1 MPTNEGDHGQ
11 NQQSKRQI
19 DHTRQGQRGQKVS
32 QTLKLTAIGDS
43 GVAEN
48 ATVTITVGAN
58 GTTITGVTTG
68 TGVEDATAPITGT
81 ITANDLDGLDATAP
95 YAVTGT
101 PANGTA
107 TIGNN
112 GTWTYTPAKDFYGDD
127 SFTVTVKDALGNTT
141 TQTIEVTVTPEQDAF
156 GDTAA
161 TTSGQSISIDVL
173 ANDQFEGTN
182 IKVTGVSQGTNGSV
196 TLNVDGTVQYTANPG
211 FVGTDTFTYTA
222 IGDSGVAETATVSVT
237 VTSHAPESDGGNA
250 SGIED
255 TPLTLKW
262 ADFGV
267 TDADTADSELSVTIT
282 SLPVDGKLELM
293 DANGDWVAVTLDQ
306 TISQADIAA
315 DKLRFTPDSNESGSD
330 TYNTPGVGDQKNDYA
345 TFNFTAND
353 GVNVSAPAT
362 FTIDIAPEVDAPT
375 ISIAIGDTV
384 DSERHTVLTI
394 ATQSGEE
401 LIVVTDGNITENLSG
416 SIYAP
421 PFSSG
426 NLNPGSANNSS
437 DADLIKLTGDFR
449 QLVNGN
455 QPVNSINGG
464 GKDYIYLSGK
474 PSDYGINSGQFHPG
488 SGYDGTITQ
497 VHSNGS
503 TTVINVNNIA
513 GFIFGDG
520 SVIVG
525 SDTQSTLTTTG
536 SDTIEL
542 LVSANLGDIDGSELL
557 SGITLSGIPAGV
569 TLTGHDVEYN
579 AADDTWH
586 IPNPTRTDTGEIV
599 VLANVPLDAGSFTI
613 TASVTATERAD
624 STQTEATDTAVIS
637 IEQFN
642 GSEGTAVSDN
652 LQGTDANDILIADVS
667 GQKLTVEPGSNYNIA
682 LIVDTSGSMQFSLS
696 GSTSG
701 TDISNPNNQT
711 QQSYDASRMKLLKDS
726 LLNLAE
732 QLAGHDGIVNIA
744 LITLNTTSQIS
755 VSISDL
761 TPENVDELLDAI
773 GNAKGQGL
781 VANGGTNYEAAI
793 EEATDW
799 FNDQSNG
806 YTNLAY
812 FISDGDPTFRND
824 ANGNAVNDDDGTGT
838 SQAEINESIE
848 AFAALSDL
856 ASVRAIG
863 IGTGIN
869 AELLKFF
876 DNTAVVG
883 NATYG
888 RPASS
893 TTQDITMVSGGT
905 SSNMPELSWSYSD
918 GQSNR
923 RMLTDGNDRVTIVD
937 TSESNSD
944 PSSSNTVSA
953 VSSQFS
959 VGANHS
965 ATFDFD
971 VSVSGFTTGWRS
983 EARDDQFT
991 WNLQRWNGS
1000 SWVNEQNGTLNSSQ
1014 SDVTTNPV
1022 GEGTY
1027 RFKFDVFNGNAYD
1040 DNDNAS
1046 VTVSDFNQTVWT
1058 SLASIDTTKGQGN
1071 TNSSLTATTSGNIAD
1086 RGFTL
1091 TDRSESSGTSDS
1103 NKVFAN
1109 TQSFVATAERT
1120 SFNFDITTTNFVTNG
1135 SGTSDSYSWAL
1146 QQLIDGSWQSVSG
1159 SGMSGVGSS
1168 SANNV
1173 STGIVG
1179 PGTYRL
1185 QFSVLNGSRGDGDA
1199 SITVTDFNQV
1209 TYTTPTAP
1217 YGQVDIVTEANQL
1230 NELLNAGSV
1239 DSEELPGGDDI
1250 VNGGAGDD
1258 ILFGDV
1264 VKLPDASGDGYET
1277 LREYVASKSGKPASE
1292 LTTKDMHGYI
1302 TAHSDEFNISRAN
1315 DGDDTLI
1322 GGKGNDILYGQ
1333 GGNDILIGGEGDDIL
1348 YGGTGAD
1355 TFVWKQGDLNS
1366 VGGKDVIKDFNIG
1379 GGDRIDLSE
1388 LLQGESEGTIDQY
1401 LKLVTENGTSTLL
1414 VSSTGQFTAGDTE
1427 AVVAGKTDVK
1437 IELSGVNLST
1447 YDIST
1452 LIGTTDASTIKID

>member
-1 MPTNEGDHGQ
+1 
-11 NQQSKRQI
+11 
-19 DHTRQGQRGQKVS
+19 
-32 QTLKLTAIGDS
+32 
-43 GVAEN
+43 
-48 ATVTITVGAN
+48 
-58 GTTITGVTTG
+58 
-68 TGVEDATAPITGT
+68 
-81 ITANDLDGLDATAP
+81 
-95 YAVTGT
+95 
-101 PANGTA
+101 
-107 TIGNN
+107 
-112 GTWTYTPAKDFYGDD
+112 
-127 SFTVTVKDALGNTT
+127 
-141 TQTIEVTVTPEQDAF
+141 
-156 GDTAA
+156 
-161 TTSGQSISIDVL
+161 
-173 ANDQFEGTN
+173 
-182 IKVTGVSQGTNGSV
+182 
-196 TLNVDGTVQYTANPG
+196 
-211 FVGTDTFTYTA
+211 TA

-586 IPNPTRTDTGEIV
+586 IPNPTLTDTGEIV
-599 VLANVPLDAGSFTI
+599 VLANVPLDAGSFKI

-624 STQTEATDTAVIS
+624 STQAEATDTAVIT

-642 GSEGTAVSDN
+642 GGEGTAVSDN

-667 GQKLTVEPGSNYNIA
+667 GQKLTIEPGSNYNIA
-682 LIVDTSGSMQFSLS
+682 LIVDTSGSMQYSLS
-696 GSTSG
+696 GG
-701 TDISNPNNQT
+701 TDGTNTGNANNQT
-711 QQSYDASRMKLLKDS
+711 EASYKLSRMKLLKDS
-726 LLNLAE
+726 LLNLAD

-744 LITLNTTSQIS
+744 LITLNTTANIS
-755 VSISDL
+755 VSIADL
-761 TPENVDELLDAI
+761 TPENIDQLLNAI
-773 GNAKGQGL
+773 GNAKGVGL
-781 VANGGTNYEAAI
+781 VAEGGTNYEDAI
-793 EEATDW
+793 EEATSW
-799 FNDQSNG
+799 FNASGQSNG

-824 ANGNAVNDDDGTGT
+824 ANGNAVDDDDGAGT
-838 SQAEINESIE
+838 SQAEKHESIE
-848 AFAALSDL
+848 AFAALSDV

-863 IGTGIN
+863 IGTGVN
-869 AELLKFF
+869 ADLLKFF
-876 DNTAVVG
+876 DNTTVVG

-888 RPASS
+888 QPASS
-893 TTQDITMVSGGT
+893 TTQNITMVSGGT
-905 SSNMPELSWSYSD
+905 SSNMPELSWSSGD
-918 GQSNR
+918 GQTGIIING
-923 RMLTDGNDRVTIVD
+923 TDSVTITD
-937 TSESNSD
+937 SSESSAE
-944 PSSSNTVSA
+944 PSSSNTVYA
-953 VSSQFS
+953 VSSSLSVAANQF
-959 VGANHS
+959 

-971 VSVSGFTTGWRS
+971 VSVSGFSTGR
-983 EARDDQFT
+983 RDTNDQFT
-991 WNLQRWNGS
+991 WHLQRLDGN
-1000 SWVNEQNGTLNSSQ
+1000 SWVDAQSGTLTNSQ
-1014 SDVTTNPV
+1014 NNVTTNLV

-1027 RFKFDVFNGNAYD
+1027 RFQFDVFNGDANNNNNA
-1040 DNDNAS
+1040 AS
-1046 VTVSDFNQTVWT
+1046 VTVSDFNQTVT
-1058 SLASIDTTKGQGN
+1058 TLFASIDTSKGQGN
-1071 TNSSLTATTSGNIAD
+1071 SNSSLTPTTSGNIAD

-1091 TDRSESSGTSDS
+1091 TDKSTSSNTGDS

-1109 TQSFVATAERT
+1109 TQSFITSEART
-1120 SFNFDITTTNFVTNG
+1120 SFNFDIATSNFSTTGGGSNATN
-1135 SGTSDSYSWAL
+1135 DAYSWSL
-1146 QQLIDGSWQSVSG
+1146 QQLIDGSWQNVSG
-1159 SGMSGVGSS
+1159 SGMNGTGSS

-1179 PGTYRL
+1179 PGTYRI
-1185 QFSVLNGSRGDGDA
+1185 QFSVLNGTRGSGDA

-1209 TYTTPTAP
+1209 TDTTPTAP

-1239 DSEELPGGDDI
+1239 DYEELPGGDDI

-1264 VKLPDASGDGYET
+1264 VKLPDASGDGYAT

-1333 GGNDILIGGEGDDIL
+1333 GGNDTLIGGEGDDIL

-1355 TFVWKQGDLNS
+1355 TFVWKPGDLNS
-1366 VGGKDVIKDFNIG
+1366 ANGQDVIKDFSFAEN
-1379 GGDRIDLSE
+1379 DKIDLSDLFKE
-1388 LLQGESEGTIDQY
+1388 LHAENANPDLTSY
-1401 LKLVTENGTSTLL
+1401 LRLSNDKSTL
-1414 VSSTGQFTAGDTE
+1414 E
-1427 AVVAGKTDVK
+1427 
-1437 IELSGVNLST
+1437 
-1447 YDIST
+1447 IST
-1452 LIGTTDASTIKID
+1452 TGDFANGADIKIRVENNGSLAFGSNDTINSLIAGGDLIVKNHD